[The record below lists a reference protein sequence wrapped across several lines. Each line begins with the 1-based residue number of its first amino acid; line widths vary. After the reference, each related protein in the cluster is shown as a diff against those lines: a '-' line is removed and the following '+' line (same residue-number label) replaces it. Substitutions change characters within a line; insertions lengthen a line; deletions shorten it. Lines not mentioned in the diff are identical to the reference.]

1 VPGVIEERGSK
12 TAAEAAPRERVI
24 SSNGSEIIELSPP
37 VAYAMANEWYQ
48 FASAIHFFFQWRFAV
63 MQQVLGPDSFAEPVL
78 EVGCG
83 NAVARGQ
90 IEDHYGCTVDGCD
103 VNPEA
108 LRQAER
114 GRGKLYLYDIHQR
127 RPEWRDH
134 FATIFLLDTLEHIGE
149 PERFLESIAYHL
161 RPGGRLLITVPA
173 LPMLFSRY
181 DEADG
186 HVKRYRVGVLRQELA
201 AAGLTLERHSFWGL
215 SMIPVLLARKLILRF
230 LPRER
235 AIEVGFQPPSRLVDG
250 VLRGLMHAERCLWSR
265 PIIGTSFVALAR
277 KGV

>member
-1 VPGVIEERGSK
+1 VVGLIEERGRGA
-12 TAAEAAPRERVI
+12 AAEAAPRERMT

-37 VAYAMANEWYQ
+37 VAYAMANEWFQ
-48 FASAIHFFFQWRFAV
+48 FASATHFFFLWRFAA
-63 MQQVLGPDSFAEPVL
+63 MRQVLEPEGVAEPVL

-90 IEDHYGCTVDGCD
+90 IEQHYGCAVDGCD
-103 VNPEA
+103 VNQEA
-108 LRQAER
+108 LQQAER

-127 RPEWRDH
+127 RSEWRDH
-134 FATIFLLDTLEHIGE
+134 FATIFLLDTLEHIDE
-149 PERFLESIAYHL
+149 PVRFLESIAYHL

-173 LPMLFSRY
+173 LPVLYSRY
-181 DEADG
+181 DAADG

-215 SMIPVLLARKLILRF
+215 SMIPVLLVRKLVLRF

-235 AIEVGFQPPSRLVDG
+235 VIEVGFQPPSRLVDG
-250 VLRGLMHAERCLWSR
+250 VLRGLMHAERRLWPR

-277 KGV
+277 KEA